1 MAVKVG
7 KGKGKKGKKKG
18 RKKKGKRSK
27 SPAKLK
33 KIAGELSTDQL
44 LQYKII
50 QTILMHIHVLDG
62 RYEIGGHGCIA
73 DVSTGTG
80 MRSWMWSTG
89 ICIGF
94 RQRFFDSWYEP

>member
-7 KGKGKKGKKKG
+7 KGKGKKGKKKKGGKKKG

-50 QTILMHIHVLDG
+50 QKTHWQAQKIVFSYNVL
-62 RYEIGGHGCIA
+62 CS
-73 DVSTGTG
+73 STKTL
-80 MRSWMWSTG
+80 
-89 ICIGF
+89 
-94 RQRFFDSWYEP
+94 